1 MVEKIFRDTRAQ
13 IGILKSRGVII
24 RNKRWAKQVIR
35 SVNYYNL
42 INGYKQPFLQQ
53 NVSGEKYIAGTTLE
67 EIYALYEFDRK
78 LRIVTLEYILEIEK
92 QVKALVAYC
101 FSKIHGH
108 KNYLKIENFDT
119 IGADKYNQV
128 CILLSN
134 LYKKISLNCNKDL
147 SVSHYVRE
155 KSYLPLW
162 VLVNALSM
170 GDISKFYSNMIQQ
183 EREDVARRLKW
194 GVRENKLASC
204 LFFLASIRNRCAH
217 DERLYSYLSYV
228 NLCNNR
234 YFSYFGTN
242 LRKNDYF
249 AVMVALKMLL
259 PDSRYQIYHRQIEGL
274 FDELTSNLSTI
285 TVKKIQRIMGMP
297 NNWKRLK
304 KI

>member
-1 MVEKIFRDTRAQ
+1 M
-13 IGILKSRGVII
+13 
-24 RNKRWAKQVIR
+24 
-35 SVNYYNL
+35 

-234 YFSYFGTN
+234 YLSYFGTN